1 MTKWICHPEDHKDN
15 PLVPVFRRRIK
26 LRQKVKKAVLKL
38 SAHGLYLTIE
48 ATNPEHVQHGIKEIR
63 IDGEKVDLKNGPLL
77 TESFLN
83 GRSKACVQVTMGI

>member
-38 SAHGLYLTIE
+38 SAHGLYE
-48 ATNPEHVQHGIKEIR
+48 MRERHGKSLYAGSYE
-63 IDGEKVDLKNGPLL
+63 LL
-77 TESFLN
+77 LSYPDT
-83 GRSKACVQVTMGI
+83 GI

>member
-38 SAHGLYLTIE
+38 SAHGLYEIQVNGVNTTENRFMPGLTSYYY
-48 ATNPEHVQHGIKEIR
+48 R
-63 IDGEKVDLKNGPLL
+63 IQIQEYDIAAL
-77 TESFLN
+77 
-83 GRSKACVQVTMGI
+83 